1 VEASLKFQLIKDDDS
16 KSTSSENS
24 RLPFGG
30 GSGAGV
36 SISPIAFIAI
46 QPTGVKLLPVTHSS
60 SLDKL
65 LDFIPDLVE
74 KTSSIIDTQLKKLDN
89 KKDSSVTLKVTK
101 ESSTPPIKNNT
112 NVTAS
117 EVVKKESKPY
127 DIEYDETSSD
137 M

>member
-1 VEASLKFQLIKDDDS
+1 MSGDLFMM
-16 KSTSSENS
+16 
-24 RLPFGG
+24 RLWKY
-30 GSGAGV
+30 V
-36 SISPIAFIAI
+36 D
-46 QPTGVKLLPVTHSS
+46 V
-60 SLDKL
+60 
-65 LDFIPDLVE
+65 
-74 KTSSIIDTQLKKLDN
+74 KKLDN

>member
-1 VEASLKFQLIKDDDS
+1 M
-16 KSTSSENS
+16 
-24 RLPFGG
+24 PFGG